1 MSVLANFPATPCII
15 SWPFSNNQIC
25 TAFAAVHTF
34 EEFSKASTEYA
45 HVLNHLGFGFSS
57 RRSRTWTSPRLP
69 NRAEVH
75 GHRAALYLINFC

>member
-34 EEFSKASTEYA
+34 EEFSKVSTEYA
-45 HVLNHLGFGFSS
+45 HVLNHLGVRLLFQTFEDVDFPQAAQPS
-57 RRSRTWTSPRLP
+57 RGAWPSGCAIPD
-69 NRAEVH
+69 
-75 GHRAALYLINFC
+75 